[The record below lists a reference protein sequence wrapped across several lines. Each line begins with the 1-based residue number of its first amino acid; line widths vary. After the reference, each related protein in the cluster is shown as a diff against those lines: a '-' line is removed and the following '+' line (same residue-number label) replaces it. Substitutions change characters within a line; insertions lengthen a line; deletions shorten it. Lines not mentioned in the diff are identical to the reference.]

1 MLTSDRILSGI
12 RDAVERL
19 DHVNAMWLG
28 GSVAMGAADEWS
40 DIDVQLDVAD
50 DRVEE
55 TWSAVEAALAELSSI
70 SASWAV
76 PEPTWHGHAQRVYQ
90 LADAPEHLMIDMVI
104 MTRSTTAPR
113 LDEREIHGEPVV
125 IFDKLGVIRSTALD
139 VEAHRDAIRRRMDT
153 LRRHVALLSH
163 FPAKEI
169 ERGLEVDAFWRY
181 QMYVIR
187 LLVDALRTRHKPV
200 HYNFGPR
207 YLKRDLPPDVYARLM
222 RLAFVA
228 DLDDLARKL
237 PEAVAWLKEE
247 TDAIDVDALVIE

>member
-1 MLTSDRILSGI
+1 MLTSEQILSVI
-12 RDAVERL
+12 REAVEPL

-55 TWSAVEAALAELSSI
+55 TWSTVEAALEVLSPMA
-70 SASWAV
+70 ASWTV
-76 PEPTWHGHAQRVYQ
+76 PEPTWHGHSQRVYR

-104 MTRSTTAPR
+104 MKRNTEAPR

-139 VEAHRDAIRRRMDT
+139 VDAHRDAIRARMDT

-163 FPAKEI
+163 FPAKEV

-187 LLVDALRTRHKPV
+187 LLVDALRTRYKPV
-200 HYNFGPR
+200 HHNFGPR
-207 YLKRDLPPDVYARLM
+207 YLKRDLPPEVYARLM

-228 DLDDLARKL
+228 DVDDLAAKI
-237 PEAVAWLKEE
+237 PEAVDWLKEE
-247 TDAIDVDALVIE
+247 VRAIDVDALEIP